1 MNSQD
6 KEKKLTLA
14 CLQGPVT
21 VLSKCTVIS
30 YQHCKFTLPL
40 GVHLWKAVWNEL
52 RCIPYTF
59 IFWGK
64 YKSILWAYI
73 IVDYILI

>member
-1 MNSQD
+1 MHSQD
-6 KEKKLTLA
+6 KEEKAHPSLSPRPGHCTLQVHSNILPA
-14 CLQGPVT
+14 LQVHVAFRRSFMEGSLKWVT
-21 VLSKCTVIS
+21 L
-30 YQHCKFTLPL
+30 YPL
-40 GVHLWKAVWNEL
+40 
-52 RCIPYTF
+52 TF